1 MRKLEKGN
9 WLSNF
14 KEVVS
19 MSTVIEDIMA
29 RKIFDSRGKETLEID
44 VVTVAGFGR
53 AAAPAGASKGK
64 AEVVSYPSGG
74 IDQTIKK
81 MEELVIPELIGMDAN
96 EQEEIDVL
104 LHEID
109 GTKDFRNIGGNTAFA
124 VSLATAEAAA
134 TSYGMALFQYLAGY
148 LANEL
153 PYPLGNVL
161 GGGKHALGKAPDI
174 QEYLVIP
181 LKAPTFSDAAKANV
195 LVHQKVGSLLK
206 KVDKNFTG
214 GRGDE
219 GAWVSN
225 MKSEEALEVVVKACE
240 EVSREVGF
248 ECRAGLDMAVSTLWR
263 QKEKRYVYTRDGTK
277 RDSGEQLD
285 FVLHLINDYNLAF
298 VEDPFHEEDY
308 ESFAE
313 LTKKVKNC
321 LICGDDLFV
330 TNRKRLARGIKLG
343 AANSIIIKTNQ
354 VGTLTDAWE
363 ATKLAKKA
371 RYVPVMSHR
380 SGETNDTHL
389 AHLAVAFCCPIIK
402 TGVLPGERV
411 AKINE
416 LIRIEETLGN
426 RAKMSIF

>member
-1 MRKLEKGN
+1 
-9 WLSNF
+9 
-14 KEVVS
+14 
-19 MSTVIEDIMA
+19 MSSIIEDIMA
-29 RKIFDSRGKETLEID
+29 RKIFNSRGEETIEID
-44 VVTVAGFGR
+44 IVTPAGFGR
-53 AAAPAGASKGK
+53 ASPPAGASKGK
-64 AEVVSYPSGG
+64 AEVVSYSEGG
-74 IDQTIKK
+74 VDEAIKK
-81 MEELVIPELIGMDAN
+81 IEEFIVPELIGMDATD
-96 EQEEIDVL
+96 QEEIDIL

-124 VSLATAEAAA
+124 VSMASAEAAA
-134 TSYGMALFQYLAGY
+134 TSYDMPLFQHLAGY

-181 LKAPTFSDAAKANV
+181 LKAPTFSDAAKANI
-195 LVHQKVGSLLK
+195 LVHQKVGSSLNK
-206 KVDKNFTG
+206 ADKTFTG

-219 GAWVSN
+219 GAWAPN
-225 MKSEEALEVVVKACE
+225 MKNEEALEIVVKACE
-240 EVSREVGF
+240 EVSRELGI
-248 ECRAGLDMAVSTLWR
+248 ECRAGLDMAASTMWK
-263 QKEKRYVYTRDGTK
+263 QKEKCYVYNRDGIK
-277 RDSGEQLD
+277 RDSVEQLD
-285 FVLHLINDYNLAF
+285 FVLHLIEDFNLAY

-313 LTKKVKNC
+313 LTKKVKKC

-330 TNRKRLARGIKLG
+330 TNRERLIQGVKAC

-363 ATKLAKKA
+363 TTKVAKKA
-371 RYVPVMSHR
+371 RYVPVVSHR
-380 SGETNDTHL
+380 SGETLNAHI
-389 AHLAVAFCCPIIK
+389 AHLAVAFGCPVIK
-402 TGVLPGERV
+402 TGVLHGERV

-426 RAKMSIF
+426 RAKMSVF